1 MLCKN
6 LEKRETWWWSL
17 ANVDMKTIKYKKSK
31 SHYVLLLYP
40 GSWIWYSNPPPPL
53 LTIMARLRLE
63 SVKVILYIRMLF
75 REGELGSPSS
85 RRLARRGDDGGLGPG
100 DSRQRGDRTGPTSA
114 QPYLPG
120 PWVCKYLGPVQISQ
134 NCEGRGKSKLVI
146 STGIRIWKS
155 AIFGKVVK
163 VIA

>member
-1 MLCKN
+1 
-6 LEKRETWWWSL
+6 
-17 ANVDMKTIKYKKSK
+17 
-31 SHYVLLLYP
+31 
-40 GSWIWYSNPPPPL
+40 
-53 LTIMARLRLE
+53 MARLMLE

-100 DSRQRGDRTGPTSA
+100 DWRQRGDRTGPTSA

-120 PWVCKYLGPVQISQ
+120 TWVCKYLGSVQISKIAM
-134 NCEGRGKSKLVI
+134 EEKIKKKLVI
-146 STGIRIWKS
+146 STGIRIWQS
-155 AIFGKVVK
+155 TIFGKVVK